1 MLLNMDRSKMG
12 SRAVMIVESTRPAD
26 GLMGGRGL
34 QDGKDWVSKKRRIG
48 YMSL

>member
-1 MLLNMDRSKMG
+1 MG
-12 SRAVMIVESTRPAD
+12 SRAVMIVESAKPAD
-26 GLMGGRGL
+26 GLMGGREL